1 MAVRILSWNMYNFRA
16 RLVRRAAAVRRIL
29 KVVNPPP
36 PAAPNYDILVVIEP
50 GCVQSLNP
58 GDLAAG
64 DGVLG
69 IFKLLSK
76 LQHRDPG
83 WRVAPPLA
91 LCNGAKAETLAIF
104 YNSNTVALEGPA
116 RSQTLTQ
123 PWNSA
128 AADDGRVYWYDHTGT
143 TLRRAGLPGNNV
155 ASQGTGA
162 DATAITLDVAANKV
176 FWVDTNT
183 HQLWSSDLVGGAA
196 AAMAVPNVYADRL
209 RLDTVNQRVYW
220 VDTNANQIRRVDYS
234 GANAMTITPALPMG
248 TARQPVDLAL
258 DTEFDILYWSNAA
271 GAHRLQWCD
280 LDGNGNSNFP
290 PAGLNRPD
298 CLTIDFARALLYWVD
313 TGTNT
318 IQSSDLQGQGVRNRF
333 NQVGVQPR
341 QLTLHMARKKMYF
354 VDAATND
361 IWLADMNGNN
371 AAAVVN
377 GDVPVS
383 LAMDAARSTLWWVD
397 TNGNRV
403 RSRVQG
409 GVPVDVVAAGTPR
422 CLAVHPGSAY
432 VGQCTFQ
439 TAGGAQIH
447 FPQAY
452 QRRPYLC
459 RFRDLTVPG
468 PNNTFLLL
476 AAHSPAPNY
485 QSPAQA
491 AMVGN
496 TPNNLDAQNGT
507 ARLGQIREITTL
519 RGAEPALI
527 VGDFNCCAMPAG
539 QLAQCTNNGPG
550 HANDRAVLTGF
561 GGGFT
566 SHLSVLPTRTS
577 LKQPGLNATYA
588 QHTSHAYDHILTV
601 GFTAVNFARLK
612 NVIVEKADRRAGG
625 GAGAGAGLT
634 QPQFQA
640 CHDAYWKTTGVSDH
654 LPVEV
659 SVTL

>member
-16 RLVRRAAAVRRIL
+16 NLVRRAAAVRRIL
-29 KVVNPPP
+29 KVVNPV
-36 PAAPNYDILVVIEP
+36 AGPNYDILVVIEP
-50 GCVQSLNP
+50 GCAQSLDP

-76 LQHRDPG
+76 LQHRHAG

-91 LCNGAKAETLAIF
+91 LCTGAKAETLAVF
-104 YNSNTVALEGPA
+104 YNSDTVAFEGPR

-128 AADDGRVYWYDHTGT
+128 AADDGRVYWYDHNGT
-143 TLRRAGLPGNNV
+143 VLRRAGLAGNNA

-162 DATAITLDVAANKV
+162 NATAITLDVAANKV
-176 FWVDTNT
+176 FWVNTNT
-183 HQLWSSDLVGGAA
+183 HRLWSSDLTGGAA
-196 AAMAVPNVYADRL
+196 SAMPVLNVYANRL
-209 RLDTVNQRVYW
+209 RLDTVHQRIYW

-234 GANAMTITPALPMG
+234 GANATTITPTLPMG

-258 DTEFDILYWSNAA
+258 DMEFNVLYWSNAA
-271 GAHRLQWCD
+271 GTHRLQWCD
-280 LDGNGNSNFP
+280 LDGNGNADFP
-290 PAGLNRPD
+290 PTGLTRPD
-298 CLTIDFARALLYWVD
+298 CLTIDFARAVLYWVD
-313 TGTNT
+313 TGTDT
-318 IQSSDLQGQGVRNRF
+318 IQSSDLQGNGVRNRF
-333 NQVGVQPR
+333 NQGGVQPR

-361 IWLADMNGNN
+361 IWGSDMDGNN
-371 AAAVVN
+371 AAAIVT

-383 LAMDAARSTLWWVD
+383 LAIDPARSTLWWVD

-403 RSRVQG
+403 RKRVLG
-409 GVPVDVVAAGTPR
+409 GATSNVVTAGTPQ
-422 CLAVHPGSAY
+422 CLAVHPGSSY

-439 TAGGAQIH
+439 NAMGGNIS

-459 RFRDLTVPG
+459 RFRDLSVVG

-485 QSPAQA
+485 QTAKKAAQTGKGSA
-491 AMVGN
+491 
-496 TPNNLDAQNGT
+496 NNLDAQNGT
-507 ARLGQIREITTL
+507 ARLASIREITTL
-519 RGAEPALI
+519 RGGEPALI
-527 VGDFNCCAMPAG
+527 VGDFNCCAVPAL
-539 QLAQCTNNGPG
+539 QLAQCANNGPG
-550 HANDRAVLTGF
+550 HANDRAVLTNF

-566 SHLSVLPTRTS
+566 SHMSTRTS
-577 LKQPGLNATYA
+577 LKQPGGNATYA

-601 GFTAVNFARLK
+601 GFTTVNHARLK
-612 NVIVEKADRRAGG
+612 NVIVEKADRRAAGG
-625 GAGAGAGLT
+625 PGSGAGLT
-634 QPQFQA
+634 QAQFQA
-640 CHDAYWKTTGVSDH
+640 CHHAYWKTTGVSDH

-659 SVTL
+659 QVTI